1 MQVFVKNKSERGL
14 NKMTS
19 RTNVFKKT
27 MCFLLIIVL
36 LLSSWSLTVF
46 AIDESKTANY
56 SSLFTCII
64 NASDFDKYANSPA
77 SYVSQTYYYNDG
89 TYRGTLNLTRAMCW
103 SPTYISPGV
112 LQVRINAEYSGTV
125 YARRTKTVTNNYLYT
140 QEIDASYFNNYANSP
155 ASYVPQ
161 TYYYNDGTYSGNL
174 SLTSAVCWSPSY
186 ISPGRLM
193 VRIDV
198 TYSGTVTER

>member
-1 MQVFVKNKSERGL
+1 
-14 NKMTS
+14 MTS

-27 MCFLLIIVL
+27 MCFLLIFVL

-46 AIDESKTANY
+46 AVDETKTVNDSRMYYFIVSPSEFAN
-56 SSLFTCII
+56 
-64 NASDFDKYANSPA
+64 YANSPA
-77 SYVSQTYYYNDG
+77 SYVSSTISYNDG
-89 TYRGTLNLTRAMCW
+89 TYRGTLSLTRAMCW
-103 SPTYISPGV
+103 SPTYMEGM
-112 LQVRINAEYSGTV
+112 LQVRICAEYSGTV
-125 YARRTKTVTNNYLYT
+125 YARKTKTETYNYLYT

-174 SLTSAVCWSPSY
+174 SLASAVCWSPSY

-193 VRIDV
+193 VRINV
-198 TYSGTVTER
+198 TYSGTVTEI